1 MSSSRTKN
9 DLMIETWEKL
19 DCESVGA
26 REIIAIDN
34 AVRERF
40 GEQAIDSP
48 MVTAR
53 LLADE
58 GAYLRHAEI
67 MELYVER
74 NADSPYDAIFRNV
87 LKLSDLRSALS
98 TLRNLEGIRRKFV
111 AGNDKNGLRLLRE
124 TVLEGK
130 NSLLDRAADPRV
142 PEIERMQ
149 NAEIAEWLTIWL
161 QSPEIFENWVG
172 LRQKSPK
179 FTELFGDR
187 PET

>member
-9 DLMIETWEKL
+9 DLIIEIWEKL

-26 REIIAIDN
+26 REIISIDN
-34 AVRERF
+34 AVRKRF
-40 GEQAIDSP
+40 GEQAVDSP
-48 MVTAR
+48 MITAR

-67 MELYVER
+67 MELYIER

-87 LKLSDLRSALS
+87 LKISDFRSALS

-111 AGNDKNGLRLLRE
+111 AGNDKTGLRLLRD

-130 NSLLDRAADPRV
+130 RSLSDRAADARV
-142 PEIERMQ
+142 REIERMQ

-161 QSPEIFENWVG
+161 QSPEVFENWVS
-172 LRQKSPK
+172 LRRKSTQ
-179 FTELFGDR
+179 FQDLFEKD
-187 PET
+187 PEI